1 MIVVIHKKW
10 AMILLCVV
18 GLLTASLISYEEFIA
33 PRDGDPVIGKRHA
46 KPADP

>member
-10 AMILLCVV
+10 AMIILCVL

-33 PRDGDPVIGKRHA
+33 PNEYDPVRGSQ
-46 KPADP
+46 